1 MMRFET
7 LAVHAGAEP
16 DPETGAVTPPLH
28 LSTTFEHAPDG
39 SLPHGL
45 LYQRYDNPTQQRF
58 EQALTALE
66 GGARTLLFAT
76 GMAAGTTVLQA
87 LPAGAHVVMP
97 DDVYHGYR
105 ALLQHYGQRWG
116 LHFAFVD
123 LADPDATRAAL
134 RPDTRLIWAESPSNP
149 LLKISDIAAL
159 AALAHGAGAQL
170 LVDSTFATP
179 CLQQPLA
186 LGADIV
192 LHSATKY
199 IGGHSDVMG
208 GALVFRADAALAAE
222 CWNLRKLA
230 GASASPLAA
239 WLCLRGLRSLPAR
252 MAWHGRNAGAVA
264 AALAAHPQVE
274 RVHYPGLA
282 THPQHALAARQMR
295 AFGGMVSFEVRGGR
309 ESALAVASRLRLFV
323 NATSLGGCESLVE
336 HRASVEG
343 AQPTSPPGLLRLSV
357 GLEHADDLVADLQ
370 RALAG

>member
-1 MMRFET
+1 MRFET

-16 DPETGAVTPPLH
+16 DLETGAVTPPIH
-28 LSTTFEHAPDG
+28 LTTTFEHAPDG

-66 GGARTLLFAT
+66 NGARTLFFAT
-76 GMAAGTTVLQA
+76 GMAAGSALLQA
-87 LPAGAHVVMP
+87 LPAGAHVVLP

-105 ALLQHYGQRWG
+105 ALLMQYGRRWG
-116 LHFAFVD
+116 LHFAFAD
-123 LADPDATRAAL
+123 LSDRDATRAAL
-134 RPDTRLIWAESPSNP
+134 TPATRLIWAESPSNP
-149 LLKISDIAAL
+149 LLKVSDIAML
-159 AALAHGAGAQL
+159 ATLAHDAGAQL

-179 CLQQPLA
+179 CLQQPLT

-192 LHSATKY
+192 LHSTTKY

-208 GALVFRADAALAAE
+208 GALVFRSDDALAAE

-230 GASASPLAA
+230 GASASPFAA
-239 WLCLRGLRSLPAR
+239 WLTLRGLRSLPAR
-252 MAWHGRNAGAVA
+252 MAWHGRNARAVA
-264 AALAAHPQVE
+264 EALAAHP
-274 RVHYPGLA
+274 RVAKTHYPGLP

-295 AFGGMVSFEVRGGR
+295 GYGGMVSFEVQGGR
-309 ESALAVASRLRLFV
+309 EAALAVAGRLQLFV

-357 GLEHADDLVADLQ
+357 GLEHPDDLVADLLQ
-370 RALAG
+370 ALAR

>member
-1 MMRFET
+1 MRFET

-16 DPETGAVTPPLH
+16 DSETGAVTPPLH
-28 LSTTFEHAPDG
+28 LTTTFEHAPDG

-58 EQALTALE
+58 EQALTVLE
-66 GGARTLLFAT
+66 GGARTLFFAT
-76 GMAAGTTVLQA
+76 GMAAGTSVLQA
-87 LPAGAHVVMP
+87 LPAGTHVVMP

-105 ALLQHYGQRWG
+105 ALLARYGQRWG
-116 LHFAFVD
+116 LRFSFVD
-123 LADPDATRAAL
+123 LADPDAARSAL
-134 RPDTRLIWAESPSNP
+134 HPDTRLIWAESPSNP

-159 AALAHGAGAQL
+159 AALAHGTGAQL

-192 LHSATKY
+192 LHSTTKY

-208 GALVFRADAALAAE
+208 GALVFRNDDALAAG
-222 CWNLRKLA
+222 CWDLRKLA
-230 GASASPLAA
+230 GASASPFAA
-239 WLCLRGLRSLPAR
+239 WMCLRGLRSLPAR
-252 MAWHGRNAGAVA
+252 MAWHGRNAGSVA

-295 AFGGMVSFEVRGGR
+295 DFGGMVSFEVRGGR
-309 ESALAVASRLRLFV
+309 EPALAVAGRLKLFV

-343 AQPTSPPGLLRLSV
+343 AHPTSPPGLLRLSV
-357 GLEHADDLVADLQ
+357 GLEHPDDLVADLL